1 MREGVSPTSEVQ
13 KMKRELE
20 LYIHIPFCMKK
31 CAYCDFLSG
40 PADEKTVIEYV
51 EALKKEIESYKK
63 FAENYEVT
71 TIFFGGGTP
80 SLLSGAQMVE
90 LMHTIKDTFLLKKG
104 LEITMEANPGT
115 VTEENLVAYKKAGI
129 HRISFGLQ
137 SVKNEEL
144 RMLGRIHTFE
154 EFLESY
160 EFARKAGFSN
170 VNVDLI
176 SAIPGQTLT
185 SWEETLR
192 TVVDLQPEH
201 ISAYSL
207 IVEDGTPFAQLYGE
221 GGEKENL
228 LPDEEEERRIYERTE
243 EILKEAGYHRYEISN
258 YAKDGYECRHN
269 LGYWERK
276 EYLGLGLGASS
287 LINETRFHNT
297 EDMENYL
304 KNAENGRM
312 LREDEEVLEMKEQME
327 EFVFL
332 GLRKME
338 GIREMD
344 FEKKFEK
351 SIWDCYG
358 ENLRR
363 VMGEGLLTKEN
374 GYLRLTKKGIDVSNY
389 VFAEILW
396 EE

>member
-1 MREGVSPTSEVQ
+1 
-13 KMKRELE
+13 
-20 LYIHIPFCMKK
+20 
-31 CAYCDFLSG
+31 
-40 PADEKTVIEYV
+40 
-51 EALKKEIESYKK
+51 
-63 FAENYEVT
+63 
-71 TIFFGGGTP
+71 
-80 SLLSGAQMVE
+80 MVE

-207 IVEDGTPFAQLYGE
+207 IVEDGTPFAQL
-221 GGEKENL
+221 
-228 LPDEEEERRIYERTE
+228 
-243 EILKEAGYHRYEISN
+243 
-258 YAKDGYECRHN
+258 
-269 LGYWERK
+269 
-276 EYLGLGLGASS
+276 
-287 LINETRFHNT
+287 
-297 EDMENYL
+297 
-304 KNAENGRM
+304 
-312 LREDEEVLEMKEQME
+312 
-327 EFVFL
+327 
-332 GLRKME
+332 
-338 GIREMD
+338 
-344 FEKKFEK
+344 
-351 SIWDCYG
+351 
-358 ENLRR
+358 
-363 VMGEGLLTKEN
+363 
-374 GYLRLTKKGIDVSNY
+374 
-389 VFAEILW
+389 
-396 EE
+396 